1 MTAGSTSIA
10 VHNMFTFTSA
20 EDRTHPIQWDGQA
33 LSCPTITMTDIAG
46 KLIYQNALHL
56 PAVSHAIFD
65 VGGILPPG
73 IYCICIR
80 AGSYKQVSRAVV
92 R

>member
-1 MTAGSTSIA
+1 
-10 VHNMFTFTSA
+10 
-20 EDRTHPIQWDGQA
+20 
-33 LSCPTITMTDIAG
+33 MTDIAG